1 MRWIR
6 FLLKVTFICNL
17 CFLISE
23 ILRITTYDHSLDA
36 VVNHILVLG
45 VGLAFPLN
53 GLVCL
58 LTALLLGLKKIQ
70 WKTLPPWLYL
80 FNIAIFIF
88 QLIVNY

>member
-6 FLLKVTFICNL
+6 FLLKLAFICNI

-23 ILRITTYDHSLDA
+23 ILRITVYNHALDSI
-36 VVNHILVLG
+36 VNHVLVLG
-45 VGLAFPLN
+45 VGIAFLLN
-53 GLVCL
+53 GLVCV
-58 LTALLLGLKKIQ
+58 LTGVLLLLKKIQ

-80 FNIAIFIF
+80 LNIAIFIF